1 MPEQTP
7 ETFRNQLTQARE
19 RVDHVLDEILTTL
32 PFAATDMGKAM
43 HYGALLGGK
52 RLRPFLVY
60 ATGEM
65 FGVTAENLDAPAAA
79 IECIHAYSLIHDDLP
94 AMDDDTLRRGKP
106 TCHVAFG
113 EANAILAGDALQ
125 TQAFA
130 ILAARPMPDVR
141 PQDRLA
147 MIADLADAAGRG
159 GMCGGQALDLA
170 AEGKNIGIHALEQ
183 IHNHKT
189 GALIRASVRMGA
201 MSAGEAGYAVLPA
214 LDTYAQAIGLAFQV
228 QDDILDVIGHT
239 DVIGKSQGS
248 DAAHGKSTYP
258 SLLGLK
264 AAQDKAQA
272 LYQESLAALS
282 QLEEHHY
289 NTATLRELANFVI
302 ERNS

>member
-1 MPEQTP
+1 
-7 ETFRNQLTQARE
+7 
-19 RVDHVLDEILTTL
+19 
-32 PFAATDMGKAM
+32 
-43 HYGALLGGK
+43 
-52 RLRPFLVY
+52 
-60 ATGEM
+60 
-65 FGVTAENLDAPAAA
+65 
-79 IECIHAYSLIHDDLP
+79 
-94 AMDDDTLRRGKP
+94 
-106 TCHVAFG
+106 
-113 EANAILAGDALQ
+113 
-125 TQAFA
+125 
-130 ILAARPMPDVR
+130 MPDVR

-147 MIADLADAAGRG
+147 MIAELADAAGLG
-159 GMCGGQALDLA
+159 GTCGGQALDLA
-170 AEGKNIGIHALEQ
+170 AEGKTSVFMRWNKY
-183 IHNHKT
+183 NHKT

-214 LDTYAQAIGLAFQV
+214 LDTYAQAIGPAFQV

-239 DVIGKSQGS
+239 DVIEKAEGS
-248 DAAHGKSTYP
+248 DAAAHGKSTYP